1 MVVNLEVYKIYQLVH
16 FFVCKFGY
24 KTFLIKN
31 LAKKEEI
38 WLINPRNTVYN
49 IIRLSEYSLD
59 DTFNDEQR
67 IRQYTTLMSKALKG
81 VSADFV
87 DIHVGNETVTELEKF
102 KTLSINSNFYDGED
116 IALAFPGIKT
126 TVHEVD
132 DPKEEI
138 NLLITDIN
146 ESAKRNN
153 SNIKAKLLNNPYFS
167 VTNIVIVICTI
178 IYLLSLLSQFI
189 FGRDLIFILT
199 ANFRPY
205 VVYNHEFYRLLTYG
219 FEHGSIF
226 HLLMNMYALY
236 IMGNL
241 IERKYGSLKY
251 AIILLLAILIGG
263 LTHCAFAPKAASVG
277 ISAGIYSLFTIYII
291 DALKNGAY
299 RSSGFMSMVALNLM
313 LNFLPNVA
321 WQAHLGGLVAG
332 FIFYMMFDNYKIN
345 KSYIFV
351 ILIVIIALV
360 VKMYI
365 L

>member
-1 MVVNLEVYKIYQLVH
+1 
-16 FFVCKFGY
+16 
-24 KTFLIKN
+24 
-31 LAKKEEI
+31 
-38 WLINPRNTVYN
+38 
-49 IIRLSEYSLD
+49 
-59 DTFNDEQR
+59 
-67 IRQYTTLMSKALKG
+67 
-81 VSADFV
+81 
-87 DIHVGNETVTELEKF
+87 
-102 KTLSINSNFYDGED
+102 
-116 IALAFPGIKT
+116 
-126 TVHEVD
+126 
-132 DPKEEI
+132 
-138 NLLITDIN
+138 
-146 ESAKRNN
+146 
-153 SNIKAKLLNNPYFS
+153 
-167 VTNIVIVICTI
+167 
-178 IYLLSLLSQFI
+178 
-189 FGRDLIFILT
+189 
-199 ANFRPY
+199 
-205 VVYNHEFYRLLTYG
+205 
-219 FEHGSIF
+219 
-226 HLLMNMYALY
+226 
-236 IMGNL
+236 MGNL

-291 DALKNGAY
+291 DAFKNGAY